1 MKAPPPRPTELPVL
15 TANEEV
21 TLRRVA
27 FGQSEVRAM
36 RAKDLTQLRQLGLI
50 KDAKDGPQLTA
61 RGSERFAALPKAM
74 TLGSSG
80 SSEALLSEMTRVLGK
95 TPR

>member
-1 MKAPPPRPTELPVL
+1 MKPPARPIEPRVL
-15 TANEEV
+15 SAEEEV

-36 RAKDLTQLRQLGLI
+36 RAQDLLQLRRLGLI
-50 KDAKDGPQLTA
+50 EDGKDGPQLTA

-74 TLGSSG
+74 TLGSPDSSG
-80 SSEALLSEMTRVLGK
+80 GLPSDMTRSQDR
-95 TPR
+95 TRR